1 MTLKEERER
10 LVFEH
15 FARTAGLL
23 PGGSFASRP
32 PPEPD
37 ILYAGGDGAPASF
50 ELVEIVDRDYSASV
64 GQSLGTKGACYEFL
78 DSMPPVDAAA
88 FREAFGNADIALD
101 FTSGM
106 SGQRR
111 KNALPSIF
119 RYLMRLPPGFEGDA
133 FSDSNPLGTVL
144 NHLHVHRGGFVGPL
158 FDSSSAVWV
167 GDPSVDALTSKMSK
181 TYKAQGPICLLGYI
195 DGNPMFPDEIW
206 LADVDRY
213 LETLDVRCQFEK
225 IFVYD
230 CGRGSIM
237 RTWIRPPAQQSVP

>member
-1 MTLKEERER
+1 MTSKEERER

-37 ILYAGGDGAPASF
+37 ILYVGEDGAFASF

-64 GQSLGTKGACYEFL
+64 GQSLSTKGACYEFL
-78 DSMPPVDAAA
+78 DGMTPVNAAA
-88 FREAFGNADIALD
+88 FREAFSNADIALD

-119 RYLMRLPPGFEGDA
+119 QYLMRLPPGFEGDA
-133 FSDSNPLGTVL
+133 FSDSNPLGTVISY
-144 NHLHVHRGGFVGPL
+144 LHVSRGAFVGPL
-158 FDSSSAVWV
+158 FDASSAVWV
-167 GDPSVDALTSKMSK
+167 GDPSVDALASKMSK
-181 TYKAQGPICLLGYI
+181 TYKPQGQISLLAYI

-206 LADVDRY
+206 LADLDEY
-213 LETLDVRCQFEK
+213 LATLDDRCQFERM
-225 IFVYD
+225 FVYD
-230 CGRGSIM
+230 CGRDCIM
-237 RTWIRPPAQQSVP
+237 RTWTRPPAQQAAP